1 MSKLNLLFRLKTRR
15 LKTQSGAYYRLE
27 TVRGRHE
34 LRARVVHLNCA
45 ELAFADPV
53 NKPLDVK
60 AQEVLALQGHS
71 KEVFACSW
79 SSATG
84 QLATGS
90 ADGGARL
97 WLVPASLPGGPDA
110 DTPAVLRASTLLDHT
125 SDAASA
131 ASIKAPADSGS
142 DITSVAW
149 SADGGTLATACQDGV
164 IRLWNSDGSFQRLL
178 EGHTGSVFTLKW
190 APGDKL
196 LLSAG
201 EDGIAMVWNAAV
213 GSAVGRTAC
222 HTAPVLD
229 VAWRCGEVFASAGTD
244 YAVCVSKVDV
254 GGGAGGGSAVST
266 LATYKGHTNEVN
278 AVAWSSNGALLAS
291 ASDDGTA
298 KVWSFTEG
306 AATAS
311 AAGEGGAAA
320 GGGEGAAENGLLHDL
335 TSHTAEVYCLAW
347 APHTGMDSGGVP
359 GAASASHRMAT
370 ASMDC
375 SVRLWDGSTG
385 ACLATLQAHSG
396 MVYTVQ
402 FSPDGL
408 LLASG
413 GFDKAV
419 HVWDAAQGSLVRSHR
434 ASGGVYSVQWR
445 GDGMRLAATLTDF
458 STHIFDVRE

>member
-1 MSKLNLLFRLKTRR
+1 MPS
-15 LKTQSGAYYRLE
+15 
-27 TVRGRHE
+27 
-34 LRARVVHLNCA
+34 
-45 ELAFADPV
+45 
-53 NKPLDVK
+53 
-60 AQEVLALQGHS
+60 
-71 KEVFACSW
+71 
-79 SSATG
+79 
-84 QLATGS
+84 
-90 ADGGARL
+90 
-97 WLVPASLPGGPDA
+97 SLPGGPDA
-110 DTPAVLRASTLLDHT
+110 DTPAVLRASTLLDH
-125 SDAASA
+125 SSEAASA

-142 DITSVAW
+142 DITSVSW
-149 SADGGTLATACQDGV
+149 SWDGSTLATACQDGV
-164 IRLWNSDGSFQRLL
+164 IRLWNSDGSFLRLL

-201 EDGIAMVWNAAV
+201 EDGVAMVWNVAA
-213 GSAVGRTAC
+213 GSAVGRTGC

-244 YAVCVSKVDV
+244 FAVCVSKVDV
-254 GGGAGGGSAVST
+254 GGGAGGGSSVCT

-278 AVAWSSNGALLAS
+278 AVAWSADGGLLAS

-306 AATAS
+306 GAGGDSAS
-311 AAGEGGAAA
+311 A
-320 GGGEGAAENGLLHDL
+320 GGGDEGSDSGPLHDL

-347 APHTGMDSGGVP
+347 APHTGVD
-359 GAASASHRMAT
+359 GAALPSGDSSSRRLGT

-419 HVWDAAQGSLVRSHR
+419 HVWDAAQGTLVRSYR

-458 STHIFDVRE
+458 STHVFDVRE